1 MKTQKRENT
10 ASIKKTVTG
19 GELKNKRVLRTS
31 EGWQDDRAGRSTC
44 HTSLLTGVQGKSSI
58 PIMEGEKW
66 LLRVAGCHTCH
77 SDDRNSLKWL
87 QELRAG

>member
-31 EGWQDDRAGRSTC
+31 EGWQDDRAGKSTC
-44 HTSLLTGVQGKSSI
+44 HTSLLT
-58 PIMEGEKW
+58 
-66 LLRVAGCHTCH
+66 
-77 SDDRNSLKWL
+77 
-87 QELRAG
+87 